1 MSAPV
6 YILRDQEQR
15 YLDTQKQWVTGEQGE
30 APFFT
35 PHRDVALNQL
45 FELTLHDPQLRG
57 CVETCPVNARGKP
70 LLQDSGRADLL
81 SEEAREESEQDDD
94 NTADEENGSNHDAE
108 TDASTTEE
116 NSESSA
122 TAGQPL

>member
-81 SEEAREESEQDDD
+81 SEEAEQDDD
-94 NTADEENGSNHDAE
+94 NAADDENGSSHEADAE
-108 TDASTTEE
+108 ASTTED
-116 NSESSA
+116 SESNA
-122 TAGQPL
+122 TAEQPV